1 MKMQKQSS
9 AESSVTAAATAAL
22 SPTSK
27 RRAEFTIKQLQLG
40 MMGRARSKLNDVL
53 RPRSETLPNRIE
65 SSTIKPSAKT
75 FEFLSIWASRH
86 KKPAAATTAT
96 TLNKSNENAKPEQAL
111 LSAPISTTVT
121 TTDDGSN
128 KVTTGSS
135 ERVRRV
141 NNIKKLTRRNS
152 SLDLTL
158 LQQREESPPSS
169 LRIEENDVLLRNRR
183 NSSWELPNDG
193 AKSKLLQRQNASVQ
207 SDDEAIVVAATIKM
221 GGTAAY
227 LQVKDDSLDGSGGT
241 ETKARSKP
249 RKKLSFREP
258 PVEGNSADSK
268 MGGVPKMM
276 PVNKSETLPR
286 AKKWLYDNDETT
298 SSSLDF
304 QLEVK
309 Y

>member
-9 AESSVTAAATAAL
+9 AESSVTAAAAL

-111 LSAPISTTVT
+111 LSAPISTAAA
-121 TTDDGSN
+121 TTDDGST
-128 KVTTGSS
+128 KMASSS

-141 NNIKKLTRRNS
+141 NNMKKLTRRNS

-158 LQQREESPPSS
+158 LQQHDESPPSS

-183 NSSWELPNDG
+183 NSSWELPNNG

-207 SDDEAIVVAATIKM
+207 SDDDAIVVAATIKM
-221 GGTAAY
+221 GGTSAY

-241 ETKARSKP
+241 EAKARSKP

-268 MGGVPKMM
+268 MSGLPKMV
-276 PVNKSETLPR
+276 PVKKSETLPR

-298 SSSLDF
+298 TSSLDF